1 MHLLTVFESIGILGF
16 LFSFHSDFNARRLV
30 VLDLLFD
37 MYPAVEG
44 YGRQPIQ
51 IA

>member
-1 MHLLTVFESIGILGF
+1 MHLLTVFESIGILF
-16 LFSFHSDFNARRLV
+16 FFHSDFNARRLMV
-30 VLDLLFD
+30 QDLLFD